1 MKVFVYGTL
10 KRGQGN
16 HHVMTDSKGLLIDT
30 TETVKDYVMLNFT
43 AYPGVVEAAKFSEAE
58 PTTIKGEVYEVPS
71 LDYLDA
77 LEGYP
82 HLYYREEVKLK
93 DGTTAWMY
101 LYNLLG
107 DGGNLSKVSGG
118 EW

>member
-10 KRGQGN
+10 KKGQGN
-16 HHVMTDSKGLLIDT
+16 HHVMTDAKALLIDT
-30 TETVKDYVMLNFT
+30 TETVDEYVMLNFT
-43 AYPGVVEAAKFSEAE
+43 AYPGVVEATKFSGAT

-71 LDYLDA
+71 LDSLDS

-82 HLYYREEVKLK
+82 HLYYREEIELK
-93 DGTTAWMY
+93 DGIIAWMY

-107 DGGNLSKVSGG
+107 DGEALSTVSGG